1 MERRRT
7 KNSYSSMQY
16 VPSGCAS
23 HVGVPLVGRR
33 GECGSL
39 GFSTPNCGVAEHGL
53 ACSKRQGTQ
62 SFFIVTESYESWS
75 IYSTATQLPSPHSK
89 ERQSNHN
96 HNHDAA
102 TPATN
107 HVPGSLHAPVA
118 ACVQPAA
125 TSARPTGWPKHKK
138 ECKLFKE
145 KKQVY
150 ALLDSSSKEGS
161 GEAAASNGA
170 HAHASSGGGGG
181 GGGAAAFS

>member
-1 MERRRT
+1 M
-7 KNSYSSMQY
+7 
-16 VPSGCAS
+16 
-23 HVGVPLVGRR
+23 R

-39 GFSTPNCGVAEHGL
+39 GFSTPSCGDSEHGL
-53 ACSKRQGTQ
+53 ACSKRQGMQ

-118 ACVQPAA
+118 ACVHTAA
-125 TSARPTGWPKHKK
+125 TRTKREKRRRP
-138 ECKLFKE
+138 
-145 KKQVY
+145 
-150 ALLDSSSKEGS
+150 
-161 GEAAASNGA
+161 
-170 HAHASSGGGGG
+170 SGGHSGQIISITHVKQNHAKNTTGIYECQDSL
-181 GGGAAAFS
+181 FSQILLICFLIN